1 MLLNNIVNKEMTN
14 VLIDKEEKV
23 KSQTNYV
30 QHFSTRIPWKDN
42 DYTGR
47 IDNNPRF
54 NVAAQVI
61 PNIASSRDLE
71 FEETNKGKSYDQV
84 GPVRMQSWITENA
97 AFMSDTKLYLK
108 MNHPYKKGNANAK
121 FKHFKETTFEM
132 DPYSFLLRPFSWTLK
147 DNANEKQRYYNF
159 HFDIDKTEQM
169 LSWSSAWVSHGE
181 SQKGIFDYFFSGIS
195 PNNSLIFPYY
205 KQVPFIEDNRRVI
218 AGIGNIVSNVEIHEY
233 DSDGSSDEKNYIWE
247 TNAAHSIRVDGKTG
261 FLMPYLEIAEYA
273 KKHPDFDV
281 SSVTLF
287 EAAGFKSE
295 FSYAAEWVSYDAAID
310 VLNQAKN
317 ALKNIV
323 KLNLKEANH
332 EWVNVQLEYVD
343 NQLKS
348 VWNQRGI
355 FPGLGSILSAF
366 GVRYGYDVARHVVIT
381 ENDLM
386 SELKLYFTGEKE
398 TGYEKLDD
406 GLAEKE
412 DEFFGLLRDEN
423 KTRYFEL
430 LSRMN
435 LSVEQAI
442 YAWGHLKNYAAEI
455 VGNPYRLFELTR
467 KEKDEHQVTIS
478 QIDNAMFVNPLVENK
493 YPLIKPTKMRTEGD
507 KRRFRAMLI
516 FVLVQATNHGH
527 TLLSYDQIVE
537 EINKLPLD
545 QKTDFQTEKIEGVLE
560 FLQDGEL
567 YVDKENN
574 YIKLGEYQDYKQ
586 LVVDIVNSRLQT
598 TLSSEQNWEKI
609 INDQFG
615 EFQKNNEENDRSARN
630 EKAKALKILESSKIS
645 VLLGRAGTGKTS
657 ALGILASSKEIKAGG
672 VLALTP
678 TGKARVQL
686 ENSFKKNSVEAEFMT
701 VAQFLIRSKGFCWN
715 TLSYKMP
722 SQPSSSIA
730 KTVIIDESS
739 MLTEDM
745 FAGILKLVD
754 SHAERI
760 IFIGDPNQLPPI
772 GAGRPFVDLINYLES
787 KYPDKVA
794 TLITEMRQGSGGDDL
809 SFAQMF
815 SNSNLVDKDV
825 IYRIQNNQTDNRL
838 KYIQYT
844 DLDELEKVFFEELV
858 EITSMTNEADID
870 GFNKSL
876 GAKKNGIYTN
886 YPTSEQIEDWQI
898 LSPTKFIGAGSYYLN
913 NQLHQRYRQDIVEKW
928 NAYAWSNNSPQSVQN
943 IVYGDKIISNVNG
956 MKDYW
961 DGSSGKAYIANGEIG
976 IMAGYPSQYG
986 KEDKNTSWYKFR
998 FGSFEGKVF
1007 SYAKSDFGGENSDSK
1022 LELAYALTVH
1032 KSQGS
1037 SFGKTIVVINGKSSF
1052 VTKELLYTAFSRQR
1066 EKLIVLSDLS
1076 IQDLIQYSNDWYS
1089 DTKQRYTDLFE
1100 IPNIIE
1106 IESNK
1111 QKRYFEE
1118 KLIHKTIR
1126 GEMVRS
1132 KSEVIVA
1139 NILDKMNI
1147 DYSYEERLDVSGKS
1161 YLPDFTLRYQ
1171 GKTAYLEHL
1180 GMLRDKLYKKDWEK
1194 KKINYESAGISE
1206 TAGNLIITE
1215 DGLNGS
1221 LDATLIESKIQTWI
1235 KDSFIYSQ

>member
-1 MLLNNIVNKEMTN
+1 M
-14 VLIDKEEKV
+14 DKKL
-23 KSQTNYV
+23 KQQTNYV

-47 IDNNPRF
+47 IDNNPRY

-71 FEETNKGKSYDQV
+71 FEEANKGKSYEQV
-84 GPVRMQSWITENA
+84 GSIRMKSWITENA
-97 AFMSDTKLYLK
+97 AFMSDKKLYLK
-108 MNHPYKKGNANAK
+108 MNHPYRKGNLK

-132 DPYSFLLRPFSWTLK
+132 NPYSFLLRPFSWTLK
-147 DNANEKQRYYNF
+147 DNANEKHKYYNF
-159 HFDIDKTEQM
+159 YFDFEKTEQM
-169 LSWSSAWVSHGE
+169 LTWSSAWISHGE

-195 PNNSLIFPYY
+195 PHESLIFPYY

-218 AGIGNIVSNVEIHEY
+218 GGIGNIVSNIEIYEY
-233 DSDGSSDEKNYIWE
+233 ESDGSSDEKNYIWE
-247 TNAAHSIRVDGKTG
+247 TNAAHSIRVDGKEG
-261 FLMPYLEIAEYA
+261 FLMPYLEISEYA

-281 SSVTLF
+281 ESVTLF
-287 EAAGFKSE
+287 EPVGFRSE

-310 VLNQAKN
+310 VLNQAKIV
-317 ALKNIV
+317 LKNIA
-323 KLNLKEANH
+323 KLQLKEANH

-366 GVRYGYDVARHVVIT
+366 GVRYGFDVAKHIDTSV
-381 ENDLM
+381 NDLI
-386 SELKLYFTGEKE
+386 SELKLYFSGDKE
-398 TGYEKLDD
+398 TGDEKLDNS
-406 GLAEKE
+406 LADKE
-412 DEFFGLLRDEN
+412 DEFYGLLRDEN

-430 LSRMN
+430 LSRLN

-442 YAWGHLKNYAAEI
+442 YAWGKLKTDAAKIIE
-455 VGNPYRLFELTR
+455 NPYLLYEFTR

-478 QIDNAMFVNPLVENK
+478 QIDNAMFVNPFVKNRC
-493 YPLIKPTKMRTEGD
+493 PLNKPTKMRTEGD
-507 KRRFRAMLI
+507 KRRFRAMVI
-516 FVLVQATNHGH
+516 FVLAQAANQGH
-527 TLLSYDQIVE
+527 TLLSYYQIVNA
-537 EINKLPLD
+537 INKLPLD

-560 FLQDGEL
+560 FLQEDEL
-567 YVDKENN
+567 YVDVENT
-574 YIKLGEYQDYKQ
+574 YIKLKEYQDYKQ
-586 LVVDIVNSRLQT
+586 VVVDIVNSRLRSS
-598 TLSSEQNWEKI
+598 LSSKQNWRKI
-609 INDQFG
+609 IDDQFG
-615 EFQKNNEENDRSARN
+615 ELQENNEENDGLARD
-630 EKAKALKILESSKIS
+630 EKATALKILESSKIS

-657 ALGILASSKEIKAGG
+657 ALGIFASSKEIKSGK

-686 ENSFKKNSVEAEFMT
+686 ENSFKKNSVHAEFMT

-715 TLSYKMP
+715 TMTYKMP
-722 SQPSSSIA
+722 TKPCSSNA

-760 IFIGDPNQLPPI
+760 IFVGDPNQLPPI
-772 GAGRPFVDLINYLES
+772 GAGRPFVDLINYLERA
-787 KYPDKVA
+787 YPENVA
-794 TLITEMRQGSGGDDL
+794 TLKTEMRQGSGGDDL
-809 SFAQMF
+809 SFTQIF
-815 SNSNLVDKDV
+815 SNSDSVDKDV

-844 DLDELEKVFFEELV
+844 NLDELEKVFFEELV
-858 EITSMTNEADID
+858 EITNMKNKDDIE

-876 GAKKNGIYTN
+876 GATVGKYTS
-886 YPTSEQIEDWQI
+886 YPTSKHIEDWQI
-898 LSPTKFIGAGSYYLN
+898 LSPTKFIGSGSYYLN
-913 NQLHQRYRQDIVEKW
+913 NQLHKKYRQDIVEKW
-928 NAYAWSNNSPQSVQN
+928 NEYPWSNNSPQSVQN
-943 IVYGDKIISNVNG
+943 IVYGDKVISNVNG
-956 MKDYW
+956 EKDYW
-961 DGSSGKAYIANGEIG
+961 DGSDGSREKAYIANGEIG
-976 IMAGYPSQYG
+976 IMSDYPSHYG
-986 KEDKNTSWYKFR
+986 KNDNNTSWYKFR

-1007 SYAKSDFGGENSDSK
+1007 SYSKDEFGNDNSDSK

-1066 EKLIVLSDLS
+1066 EKLIVLSDLP
-1076 IQDLIQYSNDWYS
+1076 IQDLVQYANDWYS

-1100 IPNIIE
+1100 VPNIIE
-1106 IESNK
+1106 IESSK

-1139 NILDKMNI
+1139 NILDKMKI
-1147 DYSYEERLDVSGKS
+1147 EYFYEEPLNAGGKI
-1161 YLPDFTLRYQ
+1161 YIPDFTLRYQ
-1171 GKTAYLEHL
+1171 GKVAYLEHL
-1180 GMLRDKLYKKDWEK
+1180 GMLSDKLYKRRWDEK
-1194 KKINYESAGISE
+1194 RVNYERAGISE
-1206 TAGNLIITE
+1206 NFGNLIITQ
-1215 DGLNGS
+1215 DGLDGS
-1221 LDATLIESKIQTWI
+1221 LDATLIQSKIKEWI
-1235 KDSFIYSQ
+1235 KNS

>member
-1 MLLNNIVNKEMTN
+1 MCK
-14 VLIDKEEKV
+14 KV
-23 KSQTNYV
+23 KPQTNYV

-47 IDNNPRF
+47 IDNNPRY

-71 FEETNKGKSYDQV
+71 FEETNKGKSYEQV

-108 MNHPYKKGNANAK
+108 MNHPYKKGNAK
-121 FKHFKETTFEM
+121 FKHFEETTFEM

-147 DNANEKQRYYNF
+147 DNANKKQKYYNF
-159 HFDIDKTEQM
+159 YFDLEKTEQM
-169 LSWSSAWVSHGE
+169 LSWSSSWVSHGE
-181 SQKGIFDYFFSGIS
+181 SQKGIFDYFFSGVS
-195 PNNSLIFPYY
+195 PHNSLIFPYY

-233 DSDGSSDEKNYIWE
+233 ETDGSSDEKNYIWE
-247 TNAAHSIRVDGKTG
+247 TNAAHSIRIDGKDG
-261 FLMPYLEIAEYA
+261 FLMPYHEISEYV
-273 KKHPDFDV
+273 KKHPDTDV

-287 EAAGFKSE
+287 EAAGFRTE

-310 VLNQAKN
+310 VLNQAKI
-317 ALKNIV
+317 ALKNIA
-323 KLNLKEANH
+323 KLKLKEANH
-332 EWVNVQLEYVD
+332 EWVNVQLEYVE

-366 GVRYGYDVARHVVIT
+366 GVRYGFDVAKHVDT
-381 ENDLM
+381 CENGLI
-386 SELKLYFTGEKE
+386 SELKLHFSGDKE
-398 TGYEKLDD
+398 TGNEKLDNS
-406 GLAEKE
+406 LADKE
-412 DEFFGLLRDEN
+412 DEFSGLLRDED
-423 KTRYFEL
+423 KTRFFEL
-430 LSRMN
+430 LSRLN

-442 YAWGHLKNYAAEI
+442 YAWGNLKNYAAEI
-455 VGNPYRLFELTR
+455 IKNPYRLYELTR

-478 QIDNAMFVNPLVENK
+478 QIDNAMFVNPLVENR
-493 YPLIKPTKMRTEGD
+493 YPLKKPTKMRTESD
-507 KRRFRAMLI
+507 KRRFRAMVI
-516 FVLVQATNHGH
+516 FVLVQAANQGH

-545 QKTDFQTEKIEGVLE
+545 NKTDFQTEKIEGVLE
-560 FLQDGEL
+560 FLQEGEL
-567 YVDKENN
+567 HVDVENT
-574 YIKLGEYQDYKQ
+574 YIKLKEYQDYKQ
-586 LVVDIVNSRLQT
+586 LVVDIVNSRLGT
-598 TLSSEQNWEKI
+598 SLSSEQNWRKI
-609 INDQFG
+609 ICDQFG
-615 EFQKNNEENDRSARN
+615 ELEKNNEENDELARD
-630 EKAKALKILESSKIS
+630 EKATALKIIESSRIS
-645 VLLGRAGTGKTS
+645 VLLGRAGTGKTL
-657 ALGILASSKEIKAGG
+657 ALGVFASSKEIKAGG

-701 VAQFLIRSKGFCWN
+701 VAQFLIRSKGFSLN
-715 TLSYKMP
+715 TMAYKMP
-722 SQPSSSIA
+722 SQASSSIA

-772 GAGRPFVDLINYLES
+772 GAGRPFIDLTNYLES
-787 KYPDKVA
+787 AYPEKVA
-794 TLITEMRQGSGGDDL
+794 TLKTEMRQGSGGDDL
-809 SFAQMF
+809 SFAQIF
-815 SNSNLVDKDV
+815 SNSDSVDKDV
-825 IYRIQNNQTDNRL
+825 VYRIQNNQTDNRL

-858 EITSMTNEADID
+858 EIANMTTKDDID

-876 GAKKNGIYTN
+876 GAEKNGKYTN
-886 YPTSEQIEDWQI
+886 YNTGRHIEDWQI
-898 LSPTKFIGAGSYYLN
+898 LSPTKFIGTGSYYLN
-913 NQLHQRYRQDIVEKW
+913 NQIHQKYRQKTVKDWQTWKW
-928 NAYAWSNNSPQSVQN
+928 KNKYEPQSVQN
-943 IVYGDKIISNVNG
+943 IVLGDKVISNRNENREA
-956 MKDYW
+956 W
-961 DGSSGKAYIANGEIG
+961 DKTEEYIANGELG
-976 IMAGYPSQYG
+976 ILSRAQKNGVYPASY
-986 KEDKNTSWYKFR
+986 SFR

-1007 SYAKSDFGGENSDSK
+1007 SYTKADFGGDNSDSK

-1037 SFGKTIVVINGKSSF
+1037 GFGKTIVVINGKSLF

-1076 IQDLIQYSNDWYS
+1076 IQELVQYANDWYS

-1100 IPNIIE
+1100 VPNIIE
-1106 IESNK
+1106 IEFSK

-1139 NILDKMNI
+1139 NILDKMKI
-1147 DYSYEERLDVSGKS
+1147 EYIYEESLNVSGKT
-1161 YLPDFTLRYQ
+1161 YIPDFTLRYK

-1180 GMLRDKLYKKDWEK
+1180 GMLRDKSYKKHWDEK
-1194 KKINYESAGISE
+1194 RANYESVGISE
-1206 TAGNLIITE
+1206 TLGNLIITE
-1215 DGLNGS
+1215 DGLDGS
-1221 LDATLIESKIQTWI
+1221 LDAMLIGSKIQTWI
-1235 KDSFIYSQ
+1235 KNS

>member
-1 MLLNNIVNKEMTN
+1 MF
-14 VLIDKEEKV
+14 LIDKEKKV
-23 KSQTNYV
+23 KPQTNYV

-47 IDNNPRF
+47 IDNNPRY

-61 PNIASSRDLE
+61 PNIASTRDLD
-71 FEETNKGKSYDQV
+71 FEETNKGKSYEQV
-84 GPVRMQSWITENA
+84 GSVRMQSWITENA
-97 AFMSDTKLYLK
+97 AFMSDTKLELK

-121 FKHFKETTFEM
+121 FKHFDETTFEM
-132 DPYSFLLRPFSWTLK
+132 NPYSFLLRPFSWTLK
-147 DNANEKQRYYNF
+147 DNANEKQKYYNF
-159 HFDIDKTEQM
+159 YFDLEKTEQM
-169 LSWSSAWVSHGE
+169 LNWSSAWVSHGE
-181 SQKGIFDYFFSGIS
+181 SQKAIFDYFFSGIN
-195 PNNSLIFPYY
+195 PHNSLIFPYY

-218 AGIGNIVSNVEIHEY
+218 AGIGNLVSNVEIREY
-233 DSDGSSDEKNYIWE
+233 ESDGSSDEKNNIWE
-247 TNAAHSIRVDGKTG
+247 TNAAHSIRVDGKDG
-261 FLMPYLEIAEYA
+261 FLMPYIEISEYA

-287 EAAGFKSE
+287 EPAGFRVE

-310 VLNQAKN
+310 VLNQAKT
-317 ALKNIV
+317 ALKNIAEL
-323 KLNLKEANH
+323 KLKEANH
-332 EWVNVQLEYVD
+332 EWVNVQLEYID
-343 NQLKS
+343 NQLKN

-366 GVRYGYDVARHVVIT
+366 GVRYGFDVAKHVDT
-381 ENDLM
+381 SENDLI
-386 SELKLYFTGEKE
+386 SELKLYFSGDKE
-398 TGYEKLDD
+398 TGNEKLDD
-406 GLAEKE
+406 SLADKE
-412 DEFFGLLRDEN
+412 DEFSGLLRDEN

-430 LSRMN
+430 LSRLN

-442 YAWGHLKNYAAEI
+442 YAWGNLKNYAADIIE
-455 VGNPYRLFELTR
+455 NPYLLYELTR
-467 KEKDEHQVTIS
+467 KEKDVHQVTIS

-493 YPLIKPTKMRTEGD
+493 YPLNKPTKMRTEGD
-507 KRRFRAMLI
+507 KRRFRAMVI
-516 FVLVQATNHGH
+516 FVLDQAANQGH

-545 QKTDFQTEKIEGVLE
+545 QKTDFQTEKIDGVLE
-560 FLQDGEL
+560 FLQEVEL
-567 YVDKENN
+567 YVDEENG
-574 YIKLGEYQDYKQ
+574 YIKLKEYQDYKQ
-586 LVVDIVNSRLQT
+586 LVVDIVNSRLESS
-598 TLSSEQNWEKI
+598 LPSEQNWEKI

-615 EFQKNNEENDRSARN
+615 KLQENNEENDQIARD
-630 EKAKALKILESSKIS
+630 EKATALKILESSKIS

-657 ALGILASSKEIKAGG
+657 ALGIFASSKEIKAGG

-701 VAQFLIRSKGFCWN
+701 VTQFLIRSKGFSWN
-715 TLSYKMP
+715 TMAYKMP

-772 GAGRPFVDLINYLES
+772 GAGRPFVDLINYLERA
-787 KYPDKVA
+787 YPDKVA
-794 TLITEMRQGSGGDDL
+794 TLKTEMRQGSGGDDL
-809 SFAQMF
+809 SFAQIF
-815 SNSNLVDKDV
+815 SNSNSVDKD
-825 IYRIQNNQTDNRL
+825 IIFRIQNNQTDNRF
-838 KYIQYT
+838 KYIQFT

-858 EITSMTNEADID
+858 ETANMTTIDDID

-876 GAKKNGIYTN
+876 GATVGNYTN
-886 YPTSEQIEDWQI
+886 YRTSKYIEDWQV

-913 NQLHQRYRQDIVEKW
+913 SQIHQKYREDIVEEW
-928 NAYAWSNNSPQSVQN
+928 NKYPWSKNSPQSVQN
-943 IVYGDKIISNVNG
+943 IVYGDKVISNVNG
-956 MKDYW
+956 EKDYW

-976 IMAGYPSQYG
+976 IMVDYPSHYG
-986 KEDKNTSWYKFR
+986 KNDKNTSWYKFR

-1007 SYAKSDFGGENSDSK
+1007 SYTKADFGGENNDSK

-1052 VTKELLYTAFSRQR
+1052 ITKELLYTAFSRQKD
-1066 EKLIVLSDLS
+1066 KLIILSDLS
-1076 IQDLIQYSNDWYS
+1076 IQELVQYSNDWYS

-1100 IPNIIE
+1100 VPNIIE
-1106 IESNK
+1106 IKSSK

-1118 KLIHKTIR
+1118 KLIHKTVR

-1139 NILDKMNI
+1139 NILDKMKI
-1147 DYSYEERLDVSGKS
+1147 EYSYEEPLEVSGKT
-1161 YLPDFTLRYQ
+1161 YIPDFTLRYQ
-1171 GKTAYLEHL
+1171 GKTGYLEHL
-1180 GMLRDKLYKKDWEK
+1180 GMLGNKSYKKHWDEK
-1194 KKINYESAGISE
+1194 RANYESVRISE
-1206 TAGNLIITE
+1206 TLGNLIITE
-1215 DGLNGS
+1215 DGLDGS
-1221 LDATLIESKIQTWI
+1221 LDATLIESKIQRWI
-1235 KDSFIYSQ
+1235 KNS

>member
-1 MLLNNIVNKEMTN
+1 MCK
-14 VLIDKEEKV
+14 KV
-23 KSQTNYV
+23 KPQTNHV

-47 IDNNPRF
+47 IDNNPRY
-54 NVAAQVI
+54 NVSAQVI

-71 FEETNKGKSYDQV
+71 FEETNKGKSYEQL
-84 GPVRMQSWITENA
+84 GSVRMQSWITENA

-108 MNHPYKKGNANAK
+108 MNHPYKKGNVK
-121 FKHFKETTFEM
+121 FEHFKETTFEM
-132 DPYSFLLRPFSWTLK
+132 GPYSFLLRPFSWTLK
-147 DNANEKQRYYNF
+147 DNAKVKQKYYNF
-159 HFDIDKTEQM
+159 YFDLEKTEQM
-169 LSWSSAWVSHGE
+169 LSWSSSWVSHGE

-195 PNNSLIFPYY
+195 PHNSLIFPYY

-233 DSDGSSDEKNYIWE
+233 ESDGSSEEKNYIWE
-247 TNAAHSIRVDGKTG
+247 TNAAHSIRVDGKDG
-261 FLMPYLEIAEYA
+261 FLMPYHEISEYV

-287 EAAGFKSE
+287 EAAGFRSE

-310 VLNQAKN
+310 VLNQAKI
-317 ALKNIV
+317 ALKNIA
-323 KLNLKEANH
+323 KLKLKEANH
-332 EWVNVQLEYVD
+332 EWVNVQLEYIN

-348 VWNQRGI
+348 IWNQRGI

-366 GVRYGYDVARHVVIT
+366 GVRYGFDVAHHVDT
-381 ENDLM
+381 SENDLI
-386 SELKLYFTGEKE
+386 SELKLYFSGEKE
-398 TGYEKLDD
+398 TGNEKLDD

-412 DEFFGLLRDEN
+412 DEFSGLLRDEN

-430 LSRMN
+430 LSRLN

-442 YAWGHLKNYAAEI
+442 YAWGHLKIYAAEI
-455 VGNPYRLFELTR
+455 VENPYRLFELTR

-478 QIDNAMFVNPLVENK
+478 QIDNAMFVNPLVENR
-493 YPLIKPTKMRTEGD
+493 YPLNKPTKMRTDGD
-507 KRRFRAMLI
+507 KRRFRAMVI
-516 FVLVQATNHGH
+516 FVLVQAVNQGH

-545 QKTDFQTEKIEGVLE
+545 QKTDFQIEKIEGVLE

-567 YVDKENN
+567 YVDVENS
-574 YIKLGEYQDYKQ
+574 YIKLEEYQDYKQ
-586 LVVDIVNSRLQT
+586 LVVKIVNSRLAT
-598 TLSSEQNWEKI
+598 SLSSEQNWEKI

-615 EFQKNNEENDRSARN
+615 KLQENNEENDQLARD
-630 EKAKALKILESSKIS
+630 EKVTALKILESSKIS

-657 ALGILASSKEIKAGG
+657 ALGILASSKEIKAGR

-678 TGKARVQL
+678 TGKARIQL
-686 ENSFKKNSVEAEFMT
+686 ENSFKKNSVAAEFMT
-701 VAQFLIRSKGFCWN
+701 VAQFLIRSKGFSWN
-715 TLSYKMP
+715 TMAYKMP

-772 GAGRPFVDLINYLES
+772 GAGRPFVDLINYLEIAH
-787 KYPDKVA
+787 PDKVA
-794 TLITEMRQGSGGDDL
+794 TLKTEMRQGSGGDDL
-809 SFAQMF
+809 SFAQIF
-815 SNSNLVDKDV
+815 SDSDLIDKDV
-825 IYRIQNNQTDNRL
+825 IYRIENDQTDNRL

-844 DLDELEKVFFEELV
+844 DLDEFEKVFFEELV
-858 EITSMTNEADID
+858 ETANMATEDDID

-876 GAKKNGIYTN
+876 GAEKNGKYTN
-886 YPTSEQIEDWQI
+886 YNTGKHIEEWQV
-898 LSPTKFIGAGSYYLN
+898 LSPTKFIGTGSYYLN
-913 NQLHQRYRQDIVEKW
+913 NQIHQKYRQKTVENWQTWEWK
-928 NAYAWSNNSPQSVQN
+928 NKYKPQSVQN
-943 IVYGDKIISNVNG
+943 IVLGDKVISNRNEIREA
-956 MKDYW
+956 W
-961 DGSSGKAYIANGEIG
+961 DKTEEYIANGELG
-976 IMAGYPSQYG
+976 ILSKAQKNGSYPASY
-986 KEDKNTSWYKFR
+986 SFR
-998 FGSFEGKVF
+998 FGSFEGKLF
-1007 SYAKSDFGGENSDSK
+1007 SYTKSDFGGENSDSK

-1037 SFGKTIVVINGKSSF
+1037 GFGKTIVVINGQSSF
-1052 VTKELLYTAFSRQR
+1052 VSKELLYTAFSRQR
-1066 EKLIVLSDLS
+1066 EKLVVLSDLS
-1076 IQDLIQYSNDWYS
+1076 IQELVHYANDWYS
-1089 DTKQRYTDLFE
+1089 DTKQRFTDLFE
-1100 IPNIIE
+1100 VPNIVE
-1106 IESNK
+1106 IESSN

-1139 NILDKMNI
+1139 NILDKMKI
-1147 DYSYEERLDVSGKS
+1147 EYSYEEPLDVKGKT
-1161 YLPDFTLRYQ
+1161 YIPDFTLRYQ

-1180 GMLRDKLYKKDWEK
+1180 GMLRIKSYKKHWDEK
-1194 KKINYESAGISE
+1194 KANYDSVGISE
-1206 TAGNLIITE
+1206 NLGNLIITE
-1215 DGLNGS
+1215 DGLDGS

-1235 KDSFIYSQ
+1235 KNS

>member
-1 MLLNNIVNKEMTN
+1 MFM
-14 VLIDKEEKV
+14 IDKEKKV
-23 KSQTNYV
+23 KPQTNYI

-47 IDNNPRF
+47 IDNNPKY

-61 PNIASSRDLE
+61 PNIASTRDLE
-71 FEETNKGKSYDQV
+71 FEETNKGKSYEQV
-84 GPVRMQSWITENA
+84 GSVKMQNWITENA
-97 AFMSDTKLYLK
+97 AFMSNTTLYLK
-108 MNHPYKKGNANAK
+108 MNHPYQKGNRNPK
-121 FKHFKETTFEM
+121 FKHFVETTFEM
-132 DPYSFLLRPFSWTLK
+132 NPYSFLLRPFSWTLK
-147 DNANEKQRYYNF
+147 DNANEKQKYYNF
-159 HFDIDKTEQM
+159 YFDLEKTEQM
-169 LSWSSAWVSHGE
+169 LSWSSSWVSHGE
-181 SQKGIFDYFFSGIS
+181 SQKGIFDYFFSGIN
-195 PNNSLIFPYY
+195 PNKSLIFPYY

-218 AGIGNIVSNVEIHEY
+218 AGIGSIVSDVEIHEY
-233 DSDGSSDEKNYIWE
+233 ASDRSSDEKNYIWE
-247 TNAAHSIRVDGKTG
+247 TNVAHSIRVNGNAG
-261 FLMPYLEIAEYA
+261 FLMPYLEISEYI
-273 KKHPDFDV
+273 KKHPEFDV

-287 EAAGFKSE
+287 EPAGFRSE

-310 VLNQAKN
+310 VLNQAKIV
-317 ALKNIV
+317 LRNIA
-323 KLNLKEANH
+323 KLNLKVANQ
-332 EWVNVQLEYVD
+332 EWVNVQLEYVE
-343 NQLKS
+343 NQIKN

-366 GVRYGYDVARHVVIT
+366 GVRYGFDVAKHVDT
-381 ENDLM
+381 SENDLI
-386 SELKLYFTGEKE
+386 SELKLYFSGDKE
-398 TGYEKLDD
+398 TGNEKLDD
-406 GLAEKE
+406 SLAEKE
-412 DEFFGLLRDEN
+412 DEFSGLLRDEN
-423 KTRYFEL
+423 KTRFFEL
-430 LSRMN
+430 LSRLN

-442 YAWGHLKNYAAEI
+442 KAWGNLKNYSAEI
-455 VGNPYRLFELTR
+455 IENPYLLYELTR
-467 KEKDEHQVTIS
+467 KEKDIHQITIS

-493 YPLIKPTKMRTEGD
+493 YPLNKPTKMRTEGD
-507 KRRFRAMLI
+507 KRRFRAMVI
-516 FVLVQATNHGH
+516 FVLDQALNQGH

-560 FLQDGEL
+560 FLQEGDL
-567 YVDKENN
+567 FVKLENK
-574 YIKLGEYQDYKQ
+574 YIKLKEYQDYKQ
-586 LVVDIVNSRLQT
+586 LVGDIVNSRLQT
-598 TLSSEQNWEKI
+598 SLSSEQNWETI
-609 INDQFG
+609 INELFG
-615 EFQKNNEENDRSARN
+615 ELQKNNEENDQLARN
-630 EKAKALKILESSKIS
+630 EKSTALKVLESSRIS

-657 ALGILASSKEIKAGG
+657 ALGIFASSKEIKAGG

-686 ENSFKKNSVEAEFMT
+686 ENSFKKNKVEAEFMT
-701 VAQFLIRSKGFCWN
+701 VAQFLIRSEGFSWK
-715 TLSYKMP
+715 TMAYKIP
-722 SQPSSSIA
+722 SKPSTSIA

-745 FAGILKLVD
+745 FACILKLVD

-772 GAGRPFVDLINYLES
+772 GAGRPFVDLINYLQS
-787 KYPDKVA
+787 NYPDKVA
-794 TLITEMRQGSGGDDL
+794 TLKTEMRQGSGGDDL
-809 SFAQMF
+809 SFAQIF
-815 SNSNLVDKDV
+815 SNTNSVDKDV

-844 DLDELEKVFFEELV
+844 NLDELERVFFEQLV
-858 EITSMTNEADID
+858 DIANMTSKDDID

-876 GAKKNGIYTN
+876 GATLDKYTN
-886 YPTSEQIEDWQI
+886 YPTSKHIEDWQI

-913 NQLHQRYRQDIVEKW
+913 NQLHQKYRQDIVEKW
-928 NAYAWSNNSPQSVQN
+928 NAYPWSNNSPQSVQN
-943 IVYGDKIISNVNG
+943 IVYGDKVISNVNG
-956 MKDYW
+956 EKEYW
-961 DGSSGKAYIANGEIG
+961 DGSLGKAYIANGEIG
-976 IMAGYPSQYG
+976 IMVDYPSHYG
-986 KEDKNTSWYKFR
+986 KTDKNTSWYKFR

-1007 SYAKSDFGGENSDSK
+1007 SYTKADFGGDNSDSK

-1037 SFGKTIVVINGKSSF
+1037 SFGKTIVVINGKSLF

-1076 IQDLIQYSNDWYS
+1076 IQELVQFANDWYS

-1100 IPNIIE
+1100 VPNIVE
-1106 IESNK
+1106 IELGK

-1139 NILDKMNI
+1139 NILDKMKI
-1147 DYSYEERLDVSGKS
+1147 EYSYEEPLEVRGKT
-1161 YLPDFTLRYQ
+1161 YIPDFTLRYQ

-1180 GMLRDKLYKKDWEK
+1180 GMLINKSYKKHWDEK
-1194 KKINYESAGISE
+1194 KANYESVGISE
-1206 TAGNLIITE
+1206 TLGNLIITE
-1215 DGLNGS
+1215 DGLDGS

-1235 KDSFIYSQ
+1235 KNS

>member
-1 MLLNNIVNKEMTN
+1 MSLNDNKKKIN
-14 VLIDKEEKV
+14 P
-23 KSQTNYV
+23 QTNYV

-47 IDNNPRF
+47 IDNNPRY

-71 FEETNKGKSYDQV
+71 FEETNKGKSYEEV
-84 GPVRMQSWITENA
+84 EPVRMHSWITENA
-97 AFMSDTKLYLK
+97 AFMSDTKLSLK
-108 MNHPYKKGNANAK
+108 MNHPYKKGNAK
-121 FKHFKETTFEM
+121 FQHFEETTFEAE
-132 DPYSFLLRPFSWTLK
+132 PYSFLLRPFSWTLK
-147 DNANEKQRYYNF
+147 NNAIEKHKYYNF
-159 HFDIDKTEQM
+159 YFDLEKTEQM
-169 LSWSSAWVSHGE
+169 LNWSSSWVSHGE
-181 SQKGIFDYFFSGIS
+181 SQKAIFDYFFSGIN
-195 PNNSLIFPYY
+195 PHHSLIFPYY

-218 AGIGNIVSNVEIHEY
+218 AGIGNLVSNVEVREY
-233 DSDGSSDEKNYIWE
+233 ATDGSSDEKNYIWE
-247 TNAAHSIRVDGKTG
+247 TNAAHSIRDNGKAG
-261 FLMPYLEIAEYA
+261 FLMPYLEISEYV

-287 EAAGFKSE
+287 EPAGFRTE

-310 VLNQAKN
+310 VLNQAKT
-317 ALKNIV
+317 ALKNIA
-323 KLNLKEANH
+323 NLKLKNANQ
-332 EWVNVQLEYVD
+332 EWVNVQLEYVC

-366 GVRYGYDVARHVVIT
+366 GVRYGFDVARHCDIS
-381 ENDLM
+381 ENDLIT
-386 SELKLYFTGEKE
+386 ELKLYFSGDKE
-398 TGYEKLDD
+398 IGIEKLDD
-406 GLAEKE
+406 SLADKE
-412 DEFFGLLRDEN
+412 DEFSGLLRNEN

-430 LSRMN
+430 LSRLN
-435 LSVEQAI
+435 LSVEQAV
-442 YAWGHLKNYAAEI
+442 YAWVNLKNYAAEI
-455 VGNPYRLFELTR
+455 IENPYLLYELTR

-478 QIDNAMFVNPLVENK
+478 QIDNAMFVNSLVENK
-493 YPLIKPTKMRTEGD
+493 YPLNKPTKMRNEGD
-507 KRRFRAMLI
+507 KRRFRAMVV
-516 FVLVQATNHGH
+516 FVLVQAANQGH

-545 QKTDFQTEKIEGVLE
+545 QRTDFQTEKIDGVLE
-560 FLQDGEL
+560 FLQEGEL
-567 YVDKENN
+567 YVDEENA
-574 YIKLGEYQDYKQ
+574 YIKLKEYQDYKE
-586 LVVDIVNSRLQT
+586 LVVEIVNSRLKT
-598 TLSSEQNWEKI
+598 SLSSKQDWKKI
-609 INDQFG
+609 IDDQFG
-615 EFQKNNEENDRSARN
+615 KLEVNNEKKDLLARE
-630 EKAKALKILESSKIS
+630 EKATALKILESSKIS

-657 ALGILASSKEIKAGG
+657 ALGILATSEEMKAGG

-686 ENSFKKNSVEAEFMT
+686 ENSFKKNRVEAQFMT
-701 VAQFLIRSKGFCWN
+701 VAQFLIRSKGFSWN
-715 TLSYKMP
+715 TMAYKLP
-722 SQPSSSIA
+722 SEPSSSIA

-772 GAGRPFVDLINYLES
+772 GAGRPFVDLIKYLERA
-787 KYPDKVA
+787 YPDKVA
-794 TLITEMRQGSGGDDL
+794 TLKTEMRQGSGGDDL
-809 SFAQMF
+809 SFAQLF
-815 SNSNLVDKDV
+815 SNSDEVDKDV
-825 IYRIQNNQTDNRL
+825 VYRILNNQTDNRL
-838 KYIQYT
+838 KYIQYS

-858 EITSMTNEADID
+858 EIADMTSIDDLD

-876 GAKKNGIYTN
+876 GATVGQYTS
-886 YPTSEQIEDWQI
+886 YPTSKHIEKWQI

-913 NQLHQRYRQDIVEKW
+913 NQLHQKYRQDIVEKW
-928 NAYAWSNNSPQSVQN
+928 NAYRWSNNSPQSVQN
-943 IVYGDKIISNVNG
+943 IVYGDKVISNVNG
-956 MKDYW
+956 EKDYW

-976 IMAGYPSQYG
+976 IMVDYPSHYG
-986 KEDKNTSWYKFR
+986 KNDKNTSWYKFR

-1007 SYAKSDFGGENSDSK
+1007 SYTKNDFGGENSDSK

-1066 EKLIVLSDLS
+1066 EKLIVLSNLS
-1076 IQDLIQYSNDWYS
+1076 IQELVQYANDWYS

-1100 IPNIIE
+1100 IPNIVE
-1106 IESNK
+1106 IEANN

-1139 NILDKMNI
+1139 NILNQMKI
-1147 DYSYEERLDVSGKS
+1147 EYAYEEPLVVNGMT
-1161 YLPDFTLRYQ
+1161 YIPDFTLRHQ

-1180 GMLRDKLYKKDWEK
+1180 GMLRDQSYKKHWAEK
-1194 KKINYESAGISE
+1194 RANYESVGISE
-1206 TAGNLIITE
+1206 TLGNLIITE
-1215 DGLNGS
+1215 DGLDGS
-1221 LDATLIESKIQTWI
+1221 LDATLIESKIRTWLTN
-1235 KDSFIYSQ
+1235 S

>member
-1 MLLNNIVNKEMTN
+1 MCK
-14 VLIDKEEKV
+14 KV
-23 KSQTNYV
+23 KLQTNYV

-47 IDNNPRF
+47 IDNDPRY

-71 FEETNKGKSYDQV
+71 FEETNKGKSYEQV
-84 GPVRMQSWITENA
+84 GSVKMQSWITENA

-108 MNHPYKKGNANAK
+108 MNHPYKKGNAK
-121 FKHFKETTFEM
+121 FKHFEETTFEM
-132 DPYSFLLRPFSWTLK
+132 KPYSFLLRPFSWTLK
-147 DNANEKQRYYNF
+147 DNANEKQKYYNF
-159 HFDIDKTEQM
+159 YFDLEKTEQM
-169 LSWSSAWVSHGE
+169 LSWSSSWVSHGE
-181 SQKGIFDYFFSGIS
+181 SQKGIFNYFFSGIR
-195 PNNSLIFPYY
+195 PHNSLIFPYY
-205 KQVPFIEDNRRVI
+205 KQVPFIDDNRRVI

-233 DSDGSSDEKNYIWE
+233 ESDGSSDEKNYIWE
-247 TNAAHSIRVDGKTG
+247 TNAAHSIRVDGKDG
-261 FLMPYLEIAEYA
+261 FLMPYLEISEYA

-281 SSVTLF
+281 ASVTLF
-287 EAAGFKSE
+287 EPAGFRSE

-310 VLNQAKN
+310 VLNQAKTV
-317 ALKNIV
+317 LKNIA
-323 KLNLKEANH
+323 KLKLKEANH
-332 EWVNVQLEYVD
+332 EWVNVQLEYID
-343 NQLKS
+343 NQLES

-366 GVRYGYDVARHVVIT
+366 GVRYGFDVAKHVDT
-381 ENDLM
+381 SENDLI
-386 SELKLYFTGEKE
+386 SELKLYFSGDKE
-398 TGYEKLDD
+398 TGNEKLDNS
-406 GLAEKE
+406 LADKE
-412 DEFFGLLRDEN
+412 DEFSGLLRDEN
-423 KTRYFEL
+423 KTRFFEL
-430 LSRMN
+430 LSRLN

-442 YAWGHLKNYAAEI
+442 YAWGNLKNYATEI
-455 VGNPYRLFELTR
+455 IENPYLLYELTR
-467 KEKDEHQVTIS
+467 KEKDIYQVTIS
-478 QIDNAMFVNPLVENK
+478 QIDNAMFVNPLVENT
-493 YPLIKPTKMRTEGD
+493 YPLKKPTKMRTESD
-507 KRRFRAMLI
+507 KRRFRAMVI
-516 FVLVQATNHGH
+516 FVLVQAANQGH

-545 QKTDFQTEKIEGVLE
+545 KKTDFQTEKIEGVLE
-560 FLQDGEL
+560 FLQEGEL
-567 YVDKENN
+567 YVDVENN
-574 YIKLGEYQDYKQ
+574 YIKLKEYQDYKQ
-586 LVVDIVNSRLQT
+586 LVVDIVNSRLET
-598 TLSSEQNWEKI
+598 SLSSEQNWRKI
-609 INDQFG
+609 IDDQFG
-615 EFQKNNEENDRSARN
+615 ELQENNEENDELARD
-630 EKAKALKILESSKIS
+630 EKATALRILESSKIS

-657 ALGILASSKEIKAGG
+657 ALGIFASSKEIKDGG

-701 VAQFLIRSKGFCWN
+701 VAQFLIRSEGFSWN
-715 TLSYKMP
+715 TMVYKMP

-787 KYPDKVA
+787 AYPEKVA
-794 TLITEMRQGSGGDDL
+794 TLKTEMRQGSGGDDL
-809 SFAQMF
+809 SFAQIF
-815 SNSNLVDKDV
+815 SNSDSVDKDV

-858 EITSMTNEADID
+858 EITNMTNEDDID
-870 GFNKSL
+870 GFNESL
-876 GAKKNGIYTN
+876 GAAVGKYTN
-886 YPTSEQIEDWQI
+886 YPTSEHIEDWQI

-913 NQLHQRYRQDIVEKW
+913 NQLHQKYRQDIVEKW
-928 NAYAWSNNSPQSVQN
+928 NAYPWSNNSPQSVQN
-943 IVYGDKIISNVNG
+943 IVYGDKVISNVNG
-956 MKDYW
+956 ERDYW

-976 IMAGYPSQYG
+976 IMTDYPSHYG
-986 KEDKNTSWYKFR
+986 KNDKNTSWYKFR

-1007 SYAKSDFGGENSDSK
+1007 SYTKADFGGDNSDSK

-1052 VTKELLYTAFSRQR
+1052 VTKELLYTAFSRQK

-1076 IQDLIQYSNDWYS
+1076 IQELVQYSNDWYS

-1106 IESNK
+1106 IESSK

-1139 NILDKMNI
+1139 NILDKMQI
-1147 DYSYEERLDVSGKS
+1147 EYFYEEPLNVSGRT
-1161 YLPDFTLRYQ
+1161 YIPDFTLRYQ

-1180 GMLRDKLYKKDWEK
+1180 GMLRDKSYKKRWDEK
-1194 KKINYESAGISE
+1194 RANYESAGISE
-1206 TAGNLIITE
+1206 TLGNLIITE
-1215 DGLNGS
+1215 DGLDGS
-1221 LDATLIESKIQTWI
+1221 LDATLIENKIQTWI
-1235 KDSFIYSQ
+1235 KNS